1 MKKRLLLFFLSI
13 FLLAIQ
19 ADAQQLTVT
28 GKVTATDD
36 SGPLPGVSV
45 KVKGTNNVV
54 QTSTMGVFTI
64 KANPGD
70 ILIFSYIGYTPQEKP
85 VTTAGV
91 MNVVLVADNKALE
104 EVVVT
109 AFNIAQDRKSLNYAF
124 QNVKSKDIEESRQQ
138 NIVNALQGKVAG
150 AVITSS
156 GGGPGEGAS
165 IVLRGATSLDG
176 DNQPLFVVDGVP
188 LDNSSFVESLAPGA
202 GSAFNG
208 VMGRSLG
215 TPNRASDINPDDIES
230 VTVLKGPA
238 AAALYGVKAGNGA
251 IIITTKKGKTGSTSV
266 VYSNLFSFDNVMR
279 LPETQSTY
287 KQGTNGVFAQTSR
300 ASYGSQFLPG
310 ETIYDNMGDFFETG
324 KSQTHNL
331 SVSGGSEKYTF
342 RFAATNANQNGV
354 VPKTEYGKT
363 SLRLSGSAIASE
375 KFSVTGSANYI
386 RTTGRRVLQGPG
398 LFGGNGGFLVS
409 IFNWP
414 KNDNMKDYLSP
425 DGTKR
430 RLLAANTNETD
441 NPYFTIDRNP
451 QTDVNDHFI
460 GNAGAEYKI
469 TDWLRVNYTLGTD
482 FYNERTQS
490 VRAVGTSL
498 PNNQNG
504 GIAQTVNTFQNITS
518 NFLVTAEKTFGDFS
532 TSLLLGN
539 AIDQTRFSTVDYLG
553 LIFQNPEFISINNTV
568 NRSVIERN
576 SVRRIVG
583 AFGSLNA
590 DWKKTVFLNITGRND
605 WSSTL
610 PVKNYSF
617 FYPSISLGYEF
628 TKTLNLGDD
637 SWLSYGKL
645 KMSYADVGKDTSPY
659 RLFSPLQSNTFIG
672 GGFRGGFFGN
682 NPELKPETRRSYEVG
697 LDLQFLKNR
706 LRLDATYYSDK
717 TINQIIA
724 PRVSQATGYI
734 LQYINGGIVQ
744 NKGIELMLSGT
755 PITSQDFS
763 WDVNFNFASNKN
775 KVLELP
781 YPLTIVRNSDAAI
794 INVAEGAS
802 YPGRA
807 VTSISASDYVRD
819 PEGNIVIDANGYPTF
834 NALFSYAGNRAPD
847 FLIGLNN
854 SFRYK
859 NVEFSFLLDIRKGG
873 DVING
878 NEWELVR
885 SGLSKQTEERGKQVV
900 FDGVVRNPDGTFSKN
915 TRQVELTQGYYQN
928 NLAAVGTAFIEDGS
942 WIRLRTVT
950 LNYTLS
956 KKYTPKVFSN
966 LNLFVT
972 GRNLL
977 LLTNYSGVDP
987 EVGVSGAG
995 VRGGGSAGLDYGGV
1009 PSRRGFDL
1017 GLKVGF

>member
-1 MKKRLLLFFLSI
+1 MKKRLLTLFLGI

-19 ADAQQLTVT
+19 AIAQQTTVT
-28 GKVTATDD
+28 GRVTASDD
-36 SGPLPGVSV
+36 GGPLPGVSI
-45 KVKGTNNVV
+45 KIKGTTTVV
-54 QTSTMGVFTI
+54 QTRADGGYSIQV
-64 KANPGD
+64 NPGAV
-70 ILIFSYIGYTPQEKP
+70 LIFSYIGYLPQEKA
-85 VTTAGV
+85 VAASTAI
-91 MNVVLVADNKALE
+91 NVSLIADNKSLN

-109 AFNIAQDRKSLNYAF
+109 AFNIAQDRKSINYAF

-138 NIVNALQGKVAG
+138 NIVNALQGKIAG

-165 IVLRGATSLDG
+165 IILRGGTSLDG
-176 DNQPLFVVDGVP
+176 DNQPLFVVDGVA
-188 LDNSSFVESLAPGA
+188 LDNSSFVESTSPGA

-208 VMGRSLG
+208 VLGRSLG
-215 TPNRASDINPDDIES
+215 TANRASDINPEDIES

-266 VYSNLFSFDNVMR
+266 VYNNLFSWDNVMR

-287 KQGTNGVFAQTSR
+287 KQGTAGIFAATSR
-300 ASYGSQFLPG
+300 DSYGSQFLPG
-310 ETIYDNMGDFFETG
+310 ETIYDNLGDFFITG

-342 RFAATNANQNGV
+342 RFSASHADQTGV

-363 SLRLSGSAIASE
+363 SVRLAGSAIASD
-375 KFSVTGSANYI
+375 KFSVTGSANYL
-386 RTTGRRVLQGPG
+386 RSTGRRPLQGPG
-398 LFGGNGGFLVS
+398 LFGGTGGFLVS

-425 DGTKR
+425 DGNRR
-430 RLLAANTNETD
+430 RLLASVTGDID

-451 QTDVNDHFI
+451 QTDSNDRFL
-460 GNAGAEYKI
+460 GTAGAEYKPL
-469 TDWLRVNYTLGTD
+469 DWLRLNYTLGTD
-482 FYNERTQS
+482 FYTERNQS

-504 GIAQTVNTFQNITS
+504 GIGHTVNSFQSITS
-518 NFLVTAEKTFGDFS
+518 NLILTAEKTFGDFS
-532 TSLLLGN
+532 TSLILGN
-539 AIDQTRFSTVDYLG
+539 AIDQTKFSTVDYLG
-553 LIFQNPEFISINNTV
+553 LIFQNPDFISINNTV
-568 NRSVIERN
+568 NRSLVQRN
-576 SVRRIVG
+576 STKRIIG
-583 AFGSLNA
+583 AFGSFNA
-590 DWKKTVFLNITGRND
+590 DWKKTIFLNITGRND

-610 PVKNYSF
+610 PTKNRSF
-617 FYPSISLGYEF
+617 FYPSVSIGYEF
-628 TKTLNLGDD
+628 TKTLKLESD
-637 SWLSYGKL
+637 SWLTYGKIRL
-645 KMSYADVGKDTSPY
+645 SYADVGKDTAPY
-659 RLFSPLQSNTFIG
+659 RIESPLQANTFIG
-672 GGFRGGFFGN
+672 GGFRYGFFGN
-682 NPELKPETRRSYEVG
+682 NPELMPETRRSYEVG

-706 LRLDATYYSDK
+706 IRLDATLYSDK
-717 TINQIIA
+717 TIDQIIA
-724 PRVSQATGYI
+724 PRVSQATGFI
-734 LQYINGGIVQ
+734 LQYINGGSVQ

-755 PITSQDFS
+755 PVQTKDFT
-763 WDVNFNFASNKN
+763 WDVNFNFARNLN
-775 KVLELP
+775 EVLALP
-781 YPLTIVRNSDAAI
+781 FPLTILRNSDASI

-802 YPGRA
+802 YPGKSL
-807 VTSISASDYVRD
+807 TSISATDYIRD
-819 PEGNIVIDANGYPTF
+819 PQGRIIIDANGYPTF
-834 NALFSYAGNRAPD
+834 NTLFSYGGDRAPK
-847 FLIGLNN
+847 FTLGLNN

-859 NVEFSFLLDIRKGG
+859 NAELSFLIDIRKGG

-900 FDGVVRNPDGTFSKN
+900 FEGVVQNADGSFSTN
-915 TRQVELTQGYYQN
+915 TKAVELTQGYYEN

-950 LNYTLS
+950 LNYTLN
-956 KKYTPKVFSN
+956 KKYLPKVFSN
-966 LNLFVT
+966 VNLFIT
-972 GRNLL
+972 GRNLVL
-977 LLTNYSGVDP
+977 FTNYSGIDP

>member
-1 MKKRLLLFFLSI
+1 MKKRLLMFFLSI
-13 FLLAIQ
+13 SLLAFQ
-19 ADAQQLTVT
+19 VHAQQLTVT

-45 KVKGTNNVV
+45 KVKGINTVV
-54 QTSTMGVFTI
+54 QTNTAGVFTI
-64 KANPGD
+64 KANQGD
-70 ILIFSYIGYTPQEKP
+70 ILIFSYIGYAPQEKT
-85 VTTAGV
+85 VTAAGV
-91 MNVVLVADNKALE
+91 MNVTLVADNKALD

-188 LDNSSFVESLAPGA
+188 LDNSSFVESTAPGA

-251 IIITTKKGKTGSTSV
+251 IIITTKKGKTGSTAV
-266 VYSNLFSFDNVMR
+266 VYNNLFSFDNVMR
-279 LPETQSTY
+279 LPETQSIY
-287 KQGTNGVFAQTSR
+287 KQGTNGVFATTSR
-300 ASYGSQFLPG
+300 DSYGPVFSPG
-310 ETIYDNMGDFFETG
+310 ETIYNNMEDFFETG

-342 RFAATNANQNGV
+342 RFAASSANQNGV
-354 VPKTEYGKT
+354 VPTTEYGKT
-363 SLRLSGSAIASE
+363 SLRLSGSAIASD

-386 RTTGRRVLQGPG
+386 RTTGRRPLQGPG
-398 LFGGNGGFLVS
+398 LFGGSGGFLVS

-425 DGTKR
+425 DGSRR
-430 RLLAANTNETD
+430 RLIASVTNDTD

-469 TDWLRVNYTLGTD
+469 TDWLRINYTLGTD

-504 GIAQTVNTFQNITS
+504 GIGQTVNTFQNITS
-518 NFLVTAEKTFGDFS
+518 NFLVTAEKSFGDFS

-553 LIFQNPEFISINNTV
+553 LIFQNPDFISINNTV

-590 DWKKTVFLNITGRND
+590 DWRKTIFLNITGRND

-610 PVKNYSF
+610 PVKNFSF

-682 NPELKPETRRSYEVG
+682 NPDLKPETRRSYEVG
-697 LDLQFLKNR
+697 VDLQFLKNR

-744 NKGIELMLSGT
+744 NKGVELMLSGS
-755 PITSQDFS
+755 PITGKDFS
-763 WDVNFNFASNKN
+763 WDVNFNFARNIN

-781 YPLTIVRNSDAAI
+781 FPLTIVRNSDASI

-807 VTSISASDYVRD
+807 VTSISASDYIRD
-819 PEGNIVIDANGYPTF
+819 PEGNIIIDANGYPTF

-859 NVEFSFLLDIRKGG
+859 NVELSFLVDIRKGG

-900 FDGVVRNPDGTFSKN
+900 FDGVVRNPDGSFSKN
-915 TRQVELTQGYYQN
+915 TRPVELTQSYYEN

-950 LNYTLS
+950 VNYTLS

-966 LNLFVT
+966 LNLFAT

-977 LLTNYSGVDP
+977 LLTNYSGIDP

-995 VRGGGSAGLDYGGV
+995 VRGGGSAGLDFGGV

>member
-1 MKKRLLLFFLSI
+1 MFFLGI
-13 FLLAIQ
+13 TLLVFQ
-19 ADAQQLTVT
+19 ARAQQLTVT

-45 KVKGTNNVV
+45 KVKGSNNVV
-54 QTSTMGVFTI
+54 QTNTAGVYTI
-64 KANPGD
+64 KANSGEV
-70 ILIFSYIGYTPQEKP
+70 LVFSYIGYAPQEKT
-85 VTTAGV
+85 VTAAGT
-91 MNVVLVADNKALE
+91 MNITLVADNQSLN

-165 IVLRGATSLDG
+165 IVLRGGTSLDG

-188 LDNSSFVESLAPGA
+188 LDNSSFVESLSPGA

-215 TPNRASDINPDDIES
+215 TSNRAADINPDDIES

-238 AAALYGVKAGNGA
+238 AAALYGLKAGNGA
-251 IIITTKKGKTGSTSV
+251 IIITTKKGKTGSTTVS
-266 VYSNLFSFDNVMR
+266 YNNLFSFDNVMR
-279 LPETQSTY
+279 LPETQSMY
-287 KQGTNGVFAQTSR
+287 KQGTNGVFAPTSR
-300 ASYGSQFLPG
+300 DSYGSVFLPG
-310 ETIYDNMGDFFETG
+310 ETVYDNLGDFFVTG

-342 RFAATNANQNGV
+342 RFAASNTDQNGV

-375 KFSVTGSANYI
+375 KFSVSGSANYI
-386 RTTGRRVLQGPG
+386 RATGRRPLQGPG
-398 LFGGNGGFLVS
+398 LFSGTGGFLVS

-414 KNDNMKDYLSP
+414 KNDNMKDYLNP
-425 DGTKR
+425 DGTRR
-430 RLLAANTNETD
+430 RLLASITNDID

-451 QTDVNDHFI
+451 QTDVNDRFI
-460 GNAGAEYKI
+460 GNAGVEYKPLN
-469 TDWLRVNYTLGTD
+469 WLRFNYTLGTD
-482 FYNERTQS
+482 YYTERTQS

-532 TSLLLGN
+532 TSLLVGN
-539 AIDQTRFSTVDYLG
+539 AIDQTRFATVDYLG

-590 DWKKTVFLNITGRND
+590 DWKKTVFLNVTGRND

-617 FYPSISLGYEF
+617 FYPSVSLGYEF
-628 TKTLNLGDD
+628 TKSLELGDD
-637 SWLSYGKL
+637 SWLSYGKI
-645 KMSYADVGKDTSPY
+645 KASYADVGKDTAPY

-672 GGFRGGFFGN
+672 GGFRGGSFGN
-682 NPELKPETRRSYEVG
+682 NSELKPETRRSYEVG

-724 PRVSQATGYI
+724 PRISQATGYI
-734 LQYINGGIVQ
+734 LQYINGGSVQ
-744 NKGIELMLSGT
+744 NRGVELMLSGT
-755 PITSQDFS
+755 PVANKDFT
-763 WDVNFNFASNKN
+763 WDVNFNFATNKN

-781 YPLTIVRNSDAAI
+781 FPLTIVRNSDASV
-794 INVAEGAS
+794 INVAEGAA
-802 YPGRA
+802 YPGRSL
-807 VTSISASDYVRD
+807 TSISAPDYIRD
-819 PEGNIVIDANGYPTF
+819 PDGNIIIDANGYPTF
-834 NALFSYAGNRAPD
+834 NTLFSYAGDRAPD
-847 FLIGLNN
+847 FTLGLNN

-859 NVEFSFLLDIRKGG
+859 NVELSFLVDIRKGG
-873 DVING
+873 DVVNG

-900 FDGVVRNPDGTFSKN
+900 FDGVVRNADGTFSKN
-915 TRQVELTQGYYQN
+915 TKPAELTQAYYEN
-928 NLAAVGTAFIEDGS
+928 NLAAVGTPFIEDGS

-950 LNYTLS
+950 VNYTLN

-966 LNLFVT
+966 VNLFVT

-977 LLTNYSGVDP
+977 LFTNYSGIDP

-1009 PSRRGFDL
+1009 PSRRGFDF